1 MIKKIFDINKID
13 ANLGEIFLF
22 YGINEGAKKEK
33 IDSLLQKVKV
43 DNIYNYDEKQI
54 IEDEGNFFD
63 LIFSK
68 SLFEDKKY
76 IVINR
81 ATEKIEKIIH
91 TVLKKNIKDIAIVVN
106 CGALDK
112 KSKLRK
118 FFENEKKLIC
128 VAFYEDTEQ
137 LLSKLSIDF
146 LNKNKIS
153 ISQSDLNLIINKCK
167 RDRGILKNELEKIE
181 LYSLSKGKLN
191 SETILKLTNL
201 SENHSISELIQN
213 CLAKNQKKVLK
224 ILNENNFS
232 DEDCILLLRF
242 LLTKAKNLAS
252 LCSEYNK
259 TKNLDMVIN
268 NSKPAIFWKDKEI
281 TKHQINN
288 WANRD
293 IKKFIY
299 EIVEHEFLIKKNI
312 INPVNLVSNF
322 LIEKSS

>member
-1 MIKKIFDINKID
+1 MIKKNFEIDKID
-13 ANLGEIFLF
+13 ASLGEIFLF

-33 IDSLLQKVKV
+33 INSLLQKVKV

-54 IEDEGNFFD
+54 TENEVNFLD
-63 LIFSK
+63 HIFSK

-76 IVINR
+76 IIINR
-81 ATEKIEKIIH
+81 ATDKIEKIINNI
-91 TVLKKNIKDIAIVVN
+91 LGKNIKDIALIIN
-106 CGALDK
+106 CGVLDK

-118 FFENEKKLIC
+118 LFENEEKLLC
-128 VAFYEDTEQ
+128 AAFYEDTLQ
-137 LLSKLSIDF
+137 SLTKLSIKF
-146 LNKNKIS
+146 FHENKIS
-153 ISQSDLNLIINKCK
+153 ISQSDLNLII
-167 RDRGILKNELEKIE
+167 DRCNGDRSILKSELNKIKF
-181 LYSLSKGKLN
+181 YSLSKKKLN

-213 CLAKNQKKVLK
+213 CLAKNQKKVIK

-232 DEDCILLLRF
+232 ADDCILLLRF
-242 LLTKAKNLAS
+242 LLSKAKNLAL

-259 TKNLDMVIN
+259 TKNLDMVIR
-268 NSKPAIFWKDKEI
+268 NSKPPIFWKDKEI

-288 WANRD
+288 WENRD

-312 INPVNLVSNF
+312 VNPVNLVSNF

>member
-1 MIKKIFDINKID
+1 MIKKNFEINKID

-33 IDSLLQKVKV
+33 IESLLQKVKV

-54 IEDEGNFFD
+54 TENEANFLGN
-63 LIFSK
+63 IFSK

-76 IVINR
+76 IIINR
-81 ATEKIEKIIH
+81 ATDKIEKIINNI
-91 TVLKKNIKDIAIVVN
+91 LGKNIKDIALIINSGV
-106 CGALDK
+106 LDK
-112 KSKLRK
+112 RSKLRK
-118 FFENEKKLIC
+118 LFENEEKLLC
-128 VAFYEDTEQ
+128 TAFYEDTLQ
-137 LLSKLSIDF
+137 SLTKLSIKF
-146 LNKNKIS
+146 LHENKIS
-153 ISQSDLNLIINKCK
+153 ISQSDLNLIIDRCNG
-167 RDRGILKNELEKIE
+167 DRGILKNELNKIKF
-181 LYSLSKGKLN
+181 YSLSKKKLN
-191 SETILKLTNL
+191 SEIILKLTNL

-213 CLAKNQKKVLK
+213 CLAKNQKKVIK

-232 DEDCILLLRF
+232 ADDCILLLRF
-242 LLTKAKNLAS
+242 LLSKAKSLAL

-259 TKNLDMVIN
+259 TKNLDKVIR
-268 NSKPAIFWKDKEI
+268 NSKPPIFWKDKEI

-312 INPVNLVSNF
+312 VNPINLVSNF